1 MSGNKRRKKR
11 ILIVDDDELMRE
23 LLEKTLVN
31 AGFRASSVPNGLKLV
46 ACLEVARPD
55 LILLDIHM
63 SWIDGFELCRL
74 IHQMPEYRSI
84 PIIFISGRHDDETI
98 KYGRSCGAVDFIAK
112 PFDLI
117 DLIRRVKIHLRL
129 EPALDAQAVNAD

>member
-46 ACLEVARPD
+46 ASLEVARPD

-74 IHQMPEYRSI
+74 IHQMQI
-84 PIIFISGRHDDETI
+84 GRAH
-98 KYGRSCGAVDFIAK
+98 V
-112 PFDLI
+112 
-117 DLIRRVKIHLRL
+117 
-129 EPALDAQAVNAD
+129 